1 MSDSKVNESATG
13 CVPPLPAA
21 PSCGRAVLLH
31 VCCGPCSTHCVRAM
45 REGGMEPVAFFSNSN
60 IDTAEEFQKR
70 LDTLRAFAEKAGI
83 RVVADD
89 YDHSAWLRAV
99 KGLEGEPEGGRRC
112 DVCFRFNLGRAA
124 AKAAEMGFG
133 AFTTSLTVSPHKN
146 SARVFSAGEAAA
158 NERREEASEAA
169 ANDRREEGG
178 NAKTN
183 DQREE
188 GGNAKT
194 NDQRE
199 EGGNAITNNQ
209 REEGDL
215 NGRDAE
221 CRDVKAP
228 AFPEFLKIDFKKR
241 GGFLDSVQLAREY
254 GLYRQNWC
262 GCEFSRRPTP

>member
-158 NERREEASEAA
+158 NERREEASEAEANERREKADEAA

-178 NAKTN
+178 NAITN
-183 DQREE
+183 DR
-188 GGNAKT
+188 
-194 NDQRE
+194 
-199 EGGNAITNNQ
+199 

-228 AFPEFLKIDFKKR
+228 ASPEFLKIDFKKR

>member
-1 MSDSKVNESATG
+1 
-13 CVPPLPAA
+13 
-21 PSCGRAVLLH
+21 
-31 VCCGPCSTHCVRAM
+31 M

-124 AKAAEMGFG
+124 AKAAEMGLG

-158 NERREEASEAA
+158 NERREKADEAA
-169 ANDRREEGG
+169 ANDRREE
-178 NAKTN
+178 ADEAAAN
-183 DQREE
+183 DRRKE
-188 GGNAKT
+188 GGEAAV
-194 NDQRE
+194 NDRRE
-199 EGGNAITNNQ
+199 KGGNAITNDR

-221 CRDVKAP
+221 YRDVKAP
-228 AFPEFLKIDFKKR
+228 ASPEFLKIDFKKR

>member
-1 MSDSKVNESATG
+1 
-13 CVPPLPAA
+13 
-21 PSCGRAVLLH
+21 
-31 VCCGPCSTHCVRAM
+31 
-45 REGGMEPVAFFSNSN
+45 MEPVAFFSNSN

-158 NERREEASEAA
+158 NERREEADEAA

-178 NAKTN
+178 NAITN
-183 DQREE
+183 DR
-188 GGNAKT
+188 
-194 NDQRE
+194 
-199 EGGNAITNNQ
+199 